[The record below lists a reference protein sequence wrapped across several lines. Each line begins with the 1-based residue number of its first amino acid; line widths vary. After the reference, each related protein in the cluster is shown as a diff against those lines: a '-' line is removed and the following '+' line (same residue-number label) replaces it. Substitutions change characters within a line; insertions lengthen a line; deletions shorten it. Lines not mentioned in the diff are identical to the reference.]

1 MTTVGPAAFQARLK
15 ALVDSRKER
24 TQLVE
29 AETQIYNAKA
39 KEHQEHQS
47 KAQEFQQTGLKTYVK
62 AEEVTREIKAID
74 GQRHAV
80 THSLDALASKE
91 RSLNEEL
98 YNLGRKRDENLKFYD
113 CKEDEIRN
121 FKLQLRDH
129 ELTIQRETTQA
140 RGQSHELKCDVQKVR
155 QSATHSD
162 SDVKGATETNE
173 RERTRLMS
181 AKQAISRDVPL
192 NHNTVGNLERQL
204 YESLLLSGTK
214 KRDLAAAVETLRAEI
229 TVLQTT
235 ERRLEDQVLQA
246 ISRRDKRKRELH
258 DLECKLAQKKKLL
271 YGNIDRE
278 IVSAKVQN
286 PADALQKNL

>member
-24 TQLVE
+24 TQLLE
-29 AETQIYNAKA
+29 AETDIYNAKA

-47 KAQEFQQTGLKTYVK
+47 KAQEFQQTGLKSYVK
-62 AEEVTREIKAID
+62 AEEVAREIKAID

-80 THSLDALASKE
+80 TLALDALASKE
-91 RSLNEEL
+91 RSLNDEL
-98 YNLGRKRDENLKFYD
+98 YNVRRKRDENLKFYD

-140 RGQSHELKCDVQKVR
+140 RGQSELKGDVQIVR

-162 SDVKGATETNE
+162 CDVKGTTETNE
-173 RERTRLMS
+173 RERTTLMW
-181 AKQAISRDVPL
+181 AKHTINRDVPL
-192 NHNTVGNLERQL
+192 NHNTVSNLEQQL
-204 YESLLLSGTK
+204 YESHLLSGTK

-229 TVLQTT
+229 MVLQTT
-235 ERRLEDQVLQA
+235 ERTLEDQVLQA

-258 DLECKLAQKKKLL
+258 DLECKLSQKKKLL

-278 IVSAKVQN
+278 IVSAKVRT
-286 PADALQKNL
+286 PADALKKNL